1 MTDVVSAGWRVV
13 YRWAGVP
20 MTPRKSGV
28 VEASNRQETMSEGD
42 TAAERG
48 AQSDRERA
56 ARMMAEGE
64 LDRIGDRLIGA
75 SRDSESLRETVREC
89 RAELAAV
96 ESMLNVDG

>member
-1 MTDVVSAGWRVV
+1 
-13 YRWAGVP
+13 
-20 MTPRKSGV
+20 
-28 VEASNRQETMSEGD
+28 MSESD

>member
-1 MTDVVSAGWRVV
+1 
-13 YRWAGVP
+13 
-20 MTPRKSGV
+20 
-28 VEASNRQETMSEGD
+28 MSESD

-56 ARMMAEGE
+56 ARMMAEGQ
-64 LDRIGDRLIGA
+64 LDRIGGRLTEA
-75 SRDSESLRETVREC
+75 SGDSESLRETVREC